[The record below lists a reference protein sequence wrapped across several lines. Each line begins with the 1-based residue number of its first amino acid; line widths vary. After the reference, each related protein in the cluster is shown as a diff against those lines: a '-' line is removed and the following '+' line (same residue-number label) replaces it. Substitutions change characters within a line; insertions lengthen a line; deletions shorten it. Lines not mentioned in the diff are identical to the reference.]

1 MSTQGLPLPNYNNIN
16 VLKDIT
22 PSGSPGAS
30 FAFMNGVGQLTNGT
44 FGVTWEY
51 R

>member
-1 MSTQGLPLPNYNNIN
+1 MSTRGLFPANYNNIN

-22 PSGSPGAS
+22 LSGAPGAP
-30 FAFMNGVGQLTNGT
+30 FAFMNGVGQLTDGT
-44 FGVTWEY
+44 FAVTWES